1 MNFKIKNL
9 SVEVCDLFRKH
20 VDQTTKKYNKDEIDS
35 IDELDVWLGVKNK
48 VKVYTKNNIYKT
60 IPKARKKYLKAKI
73 IYNGPIMAPIKK
85 DDVIGKLIINYKN
98 EILSEHDLLA
108 FEKVDK
114 VNILTRLIRSI
125 NYLIWGDV

>member
-1 MNFKIKNL
+1 MTAQVWLFIFIGLIILNFAFSSILEYINDKNWKNEIPTEL
-9 SVEVCDLFRKH
+9 KDF
-20 VDQTTKKYNKDEIDS
+20 YNK
-35 IDELDVWLGVKNK
+35 
-48 VKVYTKNNIYKT
+48 
-60 IPKARKKYLKAKI
+60 KKYLKAKI
-73 IYNGPIMAPIKK
+73 IYNGPIIAPIKK

-114 VNILTRLIRSI
+114 VNIFTRLIRSI